1 VFLVRA
7 AFALEQFEAV
17 TSANASLKSLNKF
30 YFGTADLYDGP
41 PLRRLATT
49 SLQQIHLSLGEIS

>member
-1 VFLVRA
+1 VFLVGA

-17 TSANASLKSLNKF
+17 TSANASLKSLHKF

-49 SLQQIHLSLGEIS
+49 SLHQIHLSLG